1 MTFATKLP
9 ATAAVVAL
17 LAVAAPRAALAF
29 PTFRC
34 MDMVD
39 VDNIAFNFG
48 ECANVYLAD
57 KMAWIE
63 FAFPVISALFLVVI
77 VVSFPL
83 CLLCRGFCACC
94 CRSCFRA
101 SEKDGG
107 KSQRCCL
114 WMWVGYAFVIAFVAS
129 VMMLYGADN
138 LSSWVTLLV
147 DETIDNPLNYADCT
161 AKTLIEAIDAVDL
174 SDVVE
179 SFDMKDVSNRINV
192 TMKDAREKVDDHIQ
206 VARRH
211 SEVVKKW
218 IALGSY
224 AFGGLMMFFVLPVV
238 ALAWCR
244 CCVSCLP
251 VMLSP
256 FYCLFSIAFMAIS
269 VAIHV
274 VAYAIGVLCGELS
287 NYQERKSGLIQRLST
302 KAKNVVDF
310 DNIPPKLID
319 FEGSVAKNACEGLL
333 KYCDEEDDMTSLLKD
348 KANILKHLGVAL
360 NLDKD
365 VVAKYM
371 DGGEV
376 TPEMMSQL
384 QKGEIPDLKAFSSK
398 VPEGTQI
405 PRDVQ
410 IPNGAKFPNG
420 AAQLLPA
427 LPSSVGDLLN
437 TAAFGGGVKP
447 LACGRTIT
455 KPEQCRT
462 LMDIATLI
470 DGARIKKLI
479 PVCPPNAPG
488 CTLAEC
494 AAGCTHEKI
503 KEVAVKVTKVSG
515 AVASLSGGLSLVR
528 PLLEFDFIAD
538 TLLTALP
545 NCGDIYGSVLI
556 LAVGFF
562 LGGLMF
568 GLCVYILLRGSCIW
582 GERQTKKR
590 DGSCPQEEANGHDKH
605 AGSGHS
611 NGKS

>member
-9 ATAAVVAL
+9 ATVAVVAL
-17 LAVAAPRAALAF
+17 LLAIIMHAALPF

-34 MDMVD
+34 GKMVD
-39 VDNIAFNFG
+39 ENTIAINFRA
-48 ECANVYLAD
+48 CASVYLAD
-57 KMAWIE
+57 KTAWAE
-63 FAFPVISALFLVVI
+63 FAFSIISVLFLVAI
-77 VVSFPL
+77 VVSFVL
-83 CLLCRGFCACC
+83 GFYYREFCACY
-94 CRSCFRA
+94 CRSRIQD

-114 WMWVGYAFVIAFVAS
+114 WMWVGYAVVIAFVAS
-129 VMMLYGADN
+129 VMMLYGADH

-147 DETIDNPLNYADCT
+147 DKTINNPLNYADCT
-161 AKTLIEAIDAVDL
+161 ASTFFDTIDAIDL

-179 SFDMKDVSNRINV
+179 SSVIRNTSNRLKSTV
-192 TMKDAREKVDDHIQ
+192 KDAREKVDVHVQ
-206 VARRH
+206 TARRH

-238 ALAWCR
+238 VLAWR
-244 CCVSCLP
+244 HCCLRYLP
-251 VMLSP
+251 LVLSS

-274 VAYAIGVLCGELS
+274 VAYTIGVLCGELLS
-287 NYQERKSGLIQRLST
+287 YQERKSGLIKILST

-319 FEGSVAKNACEGLL
+319 FERSVAKKACQGLL
-333 KYCDEEDDMTSLLKD
+333 KYCDEEDDMISLVND
-348 KANILKHLGVAL
+348 KANILKHLGVEL

-384 QKGEIPDLKAFSSK
+384 QKGEIHDLKAFSSK
-398 VPEGTQI
+398 VPKGVQIPGGTQI
-405 PRDVQ
+405 PG
-410 IPNGAKFPNG
+410 GAKIPG
-420 AAQLLPA
+420 KAAQLLPA
-427 LPSSVGDLLN
+427 LSTAIGNLLN
-437 TAAFGGGVKP
+437 AEAFGGVKP
-447 LACGRTIT
+447 LACGITIT

-462 LMDIATLI
+462 LMDFATLI

-494 AAGCTHEKI
+494 AAGCSHEKI
-503 KEVAVKVTKVSG
+503 KEVAGKVTKVSG

-528 PLLEFDFIAD
+528 PLLEFDFIVD

-568 GLCVYILLRGSCIW
+568 GLCVYIFLPGSCIW
-582 GERQTKKR
+582 SERQTAEWA
-590 DGSCPQEEANGHDKH
+590 GQCPQGEVSSHDKRV
-605 AGSGHS
+605 ASGHS